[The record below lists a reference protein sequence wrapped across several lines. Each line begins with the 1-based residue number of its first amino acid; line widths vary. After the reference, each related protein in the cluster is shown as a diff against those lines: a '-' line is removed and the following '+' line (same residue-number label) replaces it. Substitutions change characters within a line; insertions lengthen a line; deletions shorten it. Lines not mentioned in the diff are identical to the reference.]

1 MESFKKLFSNLNKQ
15 QQKAVSTIEGPVM
28 VIAGPGTGKT
38 QILAARILNILEK
51 TQIAPENI
59 LCLTYTDAGSNAMKE
74 RLSRFMGTDAYRV
87 NIHTFHSLCNKI
99 ISDYPEH
106 FSMKEL
112 RVMDDLERIE
122 IIESIRDSL
131 PHDSKLKTYSEYN
144 QSTQETFH
152 KLWNIMQELNLS
164 PQLLKEYVDEFKDIE
179 IFKET
184 FPDTLYKRNY
194 KEFQVGDLNEKKAK
208 DYFDRWEKLIEAAE
222 LKSKYIQIKEE
233 KGVYEFSDMID
244 WVYKKLSEDV
254 DFKHEI
260 QERYQ
265 YVLVDEFQDTSK
277 IQSDILDLLIDFWDD
292 NPNCFVVGDDDQ
304 SIYAFQGALVSNML
318 RFKTKY
324 ERNLEVVI
332 LTENYRSSQ
341 EILDASGRLISK
353 NKERLV
359 NSNPAYNKTLIKG
372 QNGPNENYS
381 NIPFRIQQY
390 GNKFQEAASISYEIK
405 DMIENQGINPNEI
418 ALLYSKHKAAEEY
431 IELFRE
437 LDIPFVLNKSINIL
451 EEPIIHLLENW
462 LNYLQAEINVP
473 NSGEY
478 LLYPIL
484 LSELY
489 SFNPY
494 SLNRLSSHI
503 YKLGREKY
511 KKTQT
516 RYTWREHIHLIL
528 HDKIKYDYLEKKEKE
543 TLKLLW
549 NNKEKWIKLAATEN
563 TNILISMI
571 ISEGGFIEYA
581 AKSSDSI
588 WNMEVLHSFLEFV
601 RSQCERNPNLS
612 LQELMTK
619 FRAMEHSGV
628 AVKLEKRLGN
638 SSGVQF
644 YTAHSSK
651 GLEFQYVYIIQSTSN
666 MWVSARNVAS
676 PYRIKDLLEAH
687 KRRIAGSQTEDQ
699 ILEEKRRL
707 FFVAVTRAKKEVR
720 ISYPAMKFGAR
731 SNTEQ
736 AAIFIGES
744 YPEFF
749 LGKEIKSE
757 EITHDAQTKAQKYIL
772 SHNGKPFLKKVQ
784 KEWLEERI
792 AEFVFSPSSLNSI
805 LKCGIQFFY
814 GQLVR
819 IPSPPS
825 EYASYGTAMHGTLRK
840 LIEDWAKKK
849 KWPTEEEFTEV
860 FEYQMSKERGN
871 FTDKQFNN
879 RLQQGKSIIPNFLGQ
894 KKEDYMDYPD
904 VKTEF
909 PLRSMIG
916 NVSLKGSIDKLI
928 IRGHQVSVVD
938 YKTSKLSNIKKHTE
952 VPKTNEPKDIPS
964 SYWFQIGVY
973 ALMINENP
981 EYRWNCSTGAIES
994 LIEDENGIFNN
1005 YPLQYTKDN
1014 FELIRAWIMIAQD
1027 LLESKEFLKGC
1038 GKENCTYCNFAL
1050 ETGLAEIFKD
1060 DNSS

>member
-1 MESFKKLFSNLNKQ
+1 MESFKDLFNKLNEQ

-38 QILAARILNILEK
+38 QILAARILNIREE
-51 TQIAPENI
+51 TDIPPENI
-59 LCLTYTDAGSNAMKE
+59 LCLTYTDAGSNAMKD

-99 ISDYPEH
+99 ITDYPEH

-152 KLWNIMQELNLS
+152 KLWSIMQELNLT
-164 PQLLKEYVDEFKDIE
+164 PELLKEYVNEFKDIE
-179 IFKET
+179 VFKEE
-184 FPDTLYKRNY
+184 FPDTVYKRKY
-194 KEFQVGDLNEKKAK
+194 KEFQAGDLNENKAK
-208 DYFDRWEKLIEAAE
+208 EYFDRWEKLLEAAE
-222 LKSKYIQIKEE
+222 LKSKYTEIKEE
-233 KGVYEFSDMID
+233 RGVYEFSDMID

-277 IQSDILDLLIDFWDD
+277 IQSDILELLIDFWDD

-304 SIYAFQGALVSNML
+304 SIYAFQGAQVSNML

-324 ERNLEVVI
+324 EKNLEVVI

-341 EILDASGRLISK
+341 EILDASGRLIS
-353 NKERLV
+353 NNQERLV
-359 NSNPAYNKTLIKG
+359 NSNPTYNKTLKKG
-372 QNGPNENYS
+372 LQGPNENYPD
-381 NIPFRIQQY
+381 IPFRIQQY
-390 GNKFQEAASISYEIK
+390 GNKFQEAANLSYEIK
-405 DMIENQGINPNEI
+405 DMIDNQKINPNEI
-418 ALLYSKHKAAEEY
+418 AIIYSKHKAAEEY

-451 EEPIIHLLENW
+451 EEPIIHLLKNW

-503 YKLGREKY
+503 HQLGREKY
-511 KKTQT
+511 AKTKS

-528 HDKIKYDYLEKKEKE
+528 HDKIACDYLEKEDKLALK
-543 TLKLLW
+543 TLW
-549 NNKEKWIKLAATEN
+549 SNKEKWIKLAASEN

-571 ISEGGFIEYA
+571 ISEGGFVEYA
-581 AKSSDSI
+581 AKSANSI
-588 WNMEVLHSFLEFV
+588 WNMEVMHTFLEFV
-601 RSQCERNPNLS
+601 RSQCERDPNLS
-612 LQELMTK
+612 LLELMTK
-619 FRAMEHSGV
+619 LRAMEQSDV
-628 AVKLEKRLGN
+628 EVKLEKRLGN

-651 GLEFQYVYIIQSTSN
+651 GLEFQYVYIIQATSK
-666 MWVSARNVAS
+666 MWVSARSATS
-676 PYRIKDLLEAH
+676 PYRIKHLLEAH

-699 ILEEKRRL
+699 MLEEKRRL

-731 SNTEQ
+731 NNTEQ
-736 AAIFIGES
+736 AAIFIGEL
-744 YPEFF
+744 YPDF
-749 LGKEIKSE
+749 LGKEIKSVDISQE
-757 EITHDAQTKAQKYIL
+757 AQAQAQKYIL
-772 SHNGKPFLKKVQ
+772 NHNGKPFLKKVQ
-784 KEWLEERI
+784 KEWLDERI
-792 AEFVFSPSSLNSI
+792 SEFVFSPSSLNSI

-840 LIEDWAKKK
+840 LIEDWAKKG
-849 KWPTEEEFTEV
+849 KWPTDQEFTEI

-871 FTDKQFNN
+871 FTEKQFNN
-879 RLQQGKSIIPNFLGQ
+879 RLQQGMSIIPSFLSQ
-894 KKEDYMDYPD
+894 KKEDYLGYPD

-909 PLRSMIG
+909 NVKSIIG
-916 NVSLKGSIDKLI
+916 NVPIKGSIDKLI
-928 IRGHQVSVVD
+928 IRENQVSVVD
-938 YKTSKLSNIKKHTE
+938 YKTSKLSNIKKHTA
-952 VPKTNEPKDIPS
+952 VPKTNEPNEVPS

-973 ALMINENP
+973 ALMINESP
-981 EYRWNCSTGAIES
+981 EYLWKCSTGAIEA
-994 LIEDENGIFNN
+994 LNEDEDKIFNN
-1005 YPLQYTKDN
+1005 YPLQYTSEN
-1014 FELIRAWIMIAQD
+1014 FELIREWIKIAHE
-1027 LLESKEFLKGC
+1027 LLVSKEFLKGC
-1038 GKENCTYCNFAL
+1038 GDENCESCNFAL
-1050 ETGLAEIFKD
+1050 ETGLAEIF
-1060 DNSS
+1060 NEETAS

>member
-1 MESFKKLFSNLNKQ
+1 
-15 QQKAVSTIEGPVM
+15 
-28 VIAGPGTGKT
+28 
-38 QILAARILNILEK
+38 
-51 TQIAPENI
+51 
-59 LCLTYTDAGSNAMKE
+59 MK
-74 RLSRFMGTDAYRV
+74 
-87 NIHTFHSLCNKI
+87 
-99 ISDYPEH
+99 
-106 FSMKEL
+106 
-112 RVMDDLERIE
+112 
-122 IIESIRDSL
+122 
-131 PHDSKLKTYSEYN
+131 
-144 QSTQETFH
+144 
-152 KLWNIMQELNLS
+152 
-164 PQLLKEYVDEFKDIE
+164 
-179 IFKET
+179 
-184 FPDTLYKRNY
+184 
-194 KEFQVGDLNEKKAK
+194 KKAK

-222 LKSKYIQIKEE
+222 LKSKYTQIKEE

-372 QNGPNENYS
+372 KNGPNENYS

-528 HDKIKYDYLEKKEKE
+528 HDKIKYDYLEQKEKE
-543 TLKLLW
+543 TLKILW

-666 MWVSARNVAS
+666 MWVSARNAAS

-736 AAIFIGES
+736 AAVFIGES

-749 LGKEIKSE
+749 
-757 EITHDAQTKAQKYIL
+757 
-772 SHNGKPFLKKVQ
+772 
-784 KEWLEERI
+784 
-792 AEFVFSPSSLNSI
+792 
-805 LKCGIQFFY
+805 
-814 GQLVR
+814 
-819 IPSPPS
+819 
-825 EYASYGTAMHGTLRK
+825 
-840 LIEDWAKKK
+840 
-849 KWPTEEEFTEV
+849 
-860 FEYQMSKERGN
+860 
-871 FTDKQFNN
+871 
-879 RLQQGKSIIPNFLGQ
+879 
-894 KKEDYMDYPD
+894 
-904 VKTEF
+904 
-909 PLRSMIG
+909 
-916 NVSLKGSIDKLI
+916 
-928 IRGHQVSVVD
+928 
-938 YKTSKLSNIKKHTE
+938 
-952 VPKTNEPKDIPS
+952 
-964 SYWFQIGVY
+964 
-973 ALMINENP
+973 
-981 EYRWNCSTGAIES
+981 
-994 LIEDENGIFNN
+994 
-1005 YPLQYTKDN
+1005 
-1014 FELIRAWIMIAQD
+1014 
-1027 LLESKEFLKGC
+1027 
-1038 GKENCTYCNFAL
+1038 
-1050 ETGLAEIFKD
+1050 
-1060 DNSS
+1060 